1 MTQISCIESTLV
13 TVSGPHD
20 FLDLLR
26 CIRHPGGEQFR
37 TANSDYE
44 IVLHEEGLP
53 MDRRLRFK
61 SDRSTRAKRF
71 LREILIWVQGVKE
84 AYVYVLTPRPRFDG
98 FSGQ

>member
-1 MTQISCIESTLV
+1 
-13 TVSGPHD
+13 
-20 FLDLLR
+20 
-26 CIRHPGGEQFR
+26 
-37 TANSDYE
+37 
-44 IVLHEEGLP
+44 LP

-84 AYVYVLTPRPRFDG
+84 EYVYVLTPRPRFDG